1 MFRPHVVTRRYVMH
15 RIIGSFVALAVFT
28 AGNLSTQQPGL
39 GAGAR
44 VRIHMA
50 GAAMPLTGTVAYLD
64 PGSVAILR
72 APADTA
78 FIPFTAISRVEVSA
92 GRRSN
97 IGRGAKWGALVGAG
111 AGALLG
117 LAAMSEDDGYFEFG
131 AEAVPIGMLGGG
143 VFGGAVGGL
152 FGALTTSERWAP
164 GAAAVALTAGGD
176 RVGVSARLT
185 F

>member
-1 MFRPHVVTRRYVMH
+1 MH
-15 RIIGSFVALAVFT
+15 RIIGSTVALAVLT
-28 AGNLSTQQPGL
+28 AGTLAAQQAL
-39 GAGAR
+39 EAGTR
-44 VRIHMA
+44 VRIHTA
-50 GAAMPLTGTVAYLD
+50 GATTPLTGTVAYRD
-64 PGSVAILR
+64 TGSVAVLR

-78 FIPFTAISRVEVSA
+78 FVPLTSITSVEVSA

-131 AEAVPIGMLGGG
+131 AEAVPIGMLGVG
-143 VFGGAVGGL
+143 VLGGAVGGL
-152 FGALTTSERWAP
+152 FGALTTSERWAQ
-164 GAAAVALTAGGD
+164 GAAAIALTAGGD
-176 RVGVSARLT
+176 RVGVSGRLT